1 MAADI
6 CRETLL
12 IGIEAIGYPHP
23 ATQLT
28 HVETIGTHMSTGTA
42 DGDASPRITVTED
55 AVSEALAL
63 LEGEDMDTA
72 VAGLRLFVQQGGCAG
87 LSYGMRFDDEPE
99 SDDTV
104 FEHDGLRV
112 FVDPA
117 SLKYIGGSVLDY
129 EGGLQ
134 GAGFHVENPNVVSE
148 CGCGES
154 FRT

>member
-1 MAADI
+1 MSATEKHPGETGLSVSEQAA
-6 CRETLL
+6 
-12 IGIEAIGYPHP
+12 
-23 ATQLT
+23 
-28 HVETIGTHMSTGTA
+28 
-42 DGDASPRITVTED
+42 
-55 AVSEALAL
+55 SEALAL
-63 LEGEDMDTA
+63 LDGEGLDTD

-99 SDDTV
+99 PDDTIT
-104 FEHDGLRV
+104 EYHGLRV

-117 SLKYIGGSVLDY
+117 SLNYIDGSHLDY

-134 GAGFHVENPNVVSE
+134 GEGFHVDNPNVVSE

>member
-1 MAADI
+1 
-6 CRETLL
+6 
-12 IGIEAIGYPHP
+12 
-23 ATQLT
+23 
-28 HVETIGTHMSTGTA
+28 MSTAGTA
-42 DGDASPRITVTED
+42 DTATEID
-55 AVSEALAL
+55 VSTSAAEQALDL
-63 LEGEDMDTA
+63 LEGEGMDTD

-87 LSYGMRFDDEPE
+87 LSYGMGFDGEPE
-99 SDDTV
+99 EDDQV
-104 FEHDGLRV
+104 YEHHDLRI

-117 SLKYIGGSVLDY
+117 SMNYIGGSVLDF

>member
-1 MAADI
+1 
-6 CRETLL
+6 
-12 IGIEAIGYPHP
+12 
-23 ATQLT
+23 
-28 HVETIGTHMSTGTA
+28 MSSTA
-42 DGDASPRITVTED
+42 DTTTIDVTER
-55 AVSEALAL
+55 AAQQALDL
-63 LEGEDMDTA
+63 LNGEGLDTT

-87 LSYGMRFDDEPE
+87 LSYGMRFDNEPE

-104 FEHDGLRV
+104 FTHHDLRV

-117 SLKYIGGSVLDY
+117 SMEYIEGSVLDF
-129 EGGLQ
+129 EDGLQ

>member
-1 MAADI
+1 MSTESATASIEVTPIAA
-6 CRETLL
+6 EQ
-12 IGIEAIGYPHP
+12 AIG
-23 ATQLT
+23 
-28 HVETIGTHMSTGTA
+28 
-42 DGDASPRITVTED
+42 
-55 AVSEALAL
+55 L
-63 LEGEDMDTA
+63 LEGEDMDLT

-87 LSYGMRFDDEPE
+87 LSYGMRFDTEPE
-99 SDDTV
+99 DDDTV
-104 FEHDGLRV
+104 FERHGLRL

-117 SLKYIGGSVLDY
+117 SLRYIGGSVLDF